1 MKTNKNIIIA
11 ALTAL
16 ILAACGGGDDNSLAG
31 KREELTK
38 LKSEQ
43 SETEAKIRALEGEIV
58 KLDTT
63 ATREAR
69 AVAVTVSPV
78 VSENFKHYVEVQ
90 GSVDAKN
97 TVMVS
102 PKSGGVLTAVYIKEG
117 DNVRQGATLAKVDNS
132 VMQESIAEV
141 KNQLSLANIVYEKQ
155 SRLWEQKIG
164 TEIQYLQAKNNKES
178 LEKKI
183 ATLNT
188 QLGQS
193 SITAPIS
200 GVVDQVIAKV
210 GEMAS
215 PGMPVARVVNLS
227 NLKIVAKVS
236 DSYVATVK
244 KGDEVIV
251 KFPDLDQEYK
261 ARITF
266 VSTTVDPLS
275 RTFRIE
281 ANLPSTNSIKPNML
295 ATVQI
300 NDATKKD
307 ALVIDQNVV
316 QNTENGT
323 VVYVAETEGGK
334 KVAKSRV
341 VKTGLSYNGQ
351 IEILAGLKAGDQL
364 ITQGYQDVAD
374 GQAVIF

>member
-1 MKTNKNIIIA
+1 MKANRIIIV

-16 ILAACGGGDDNSLAG
+16 FLAACGGEKKEGLAG
-31 KREELTK
+31 KQEELAK
-38 LKSEQ
+38 LKSQQ
-43 SETEAKIRALEGEIV
+43 SETDQKIKALEAEV
-58 KLDTT
+58 ALLDTT
-63 ATREAR
+63 SKREDR
-69 AVAVTVSPV
+69 AKAITVSPV
-78 VSENFKHYVEVQ
+78 TSENFKHYVEVQ
-90 GSVDAKN
+90 GTVDAKN
-97 TVMVS
+97 SVMVS

-117 DNVRQGATLAKVDNS
+117 DNVRQGATLARVDNS
-132 VMQESIAEV
+132 IMQESIAEV

-155 SRLWEQKIG
+155 ARLWEQKIG
-164 TEIQYLQAKNNKES
+164 TEIQYLQAKNNKEA

-193 SITAPIS
+193 NIAAPIS

-210 GEMAS
+210 GEMAAPGS
-215 PGMPVARVVNLS
+215 PIARVVNLS

-236 DSYVATVK
+236 DSYVASVR

-251 KFPDLDQEYK
+251 KFPDLNQEYK
-261 ARITF
+261 ARVTF

-281 ANLPSTNSIKPNML
+281 ANLPSSNTLKPNML
-295 ATVQI
+295 AQVQI

-307 ALVIDQNVV
+307 AVVIDQNLV
-316 QNTENGT
+316 QNTENGM
-323 VVYVAETEGGK
+323 VVYVAENEGGK
-334 KVAKSRV
+334 KVAKSRT

-351 IEILAGLKAGDQL
+351 VEILEGLKAGDQL

-374 GQAVIF
+374 GQAVTF

>member
-1 MKTNKNIIIA
+1 MKTNTLIIA
-11 ALTAL
+11 TLSTFL
-16 ILAACGGGDDNSLAG
+16 LLACGGETKDGLAG
-31 KREELTK
+31 KQEELTK

-43 SETEAKIRALEGEIV
+43 SAIDQKIKALEAEV
-58 KLDTT
+58 AQLDTT
-63 ATREAR
+63 AKREDR
-69 AVAVTVSPV
+69 AKAVTVSPV

-97 TVMVS
+97 SVMVS

-117 DNVRQGATLAKVDNS
+117 DNVRQGATLARVDNS
-132 VMQESIAEV
+132 IMQESIAEV

-155 SRLWEQKIG
+155 ARLWEQKIG
-164 TEIQYLQAKNNKES
+164 TEIQYLQAKNNKEA

-193 SITAPIS
+193 NIAAPIS

-210 GEMAS
+210 GEMAAPGS
-215 PGMPVARVVNLS
+215 PIARVVNLS
-227 NLKIVAKVS
+227 NLKVMAKVS

-251 KFPDLDQEYK
+251 KFPDLNQEYK

-281 ANLPSTNSIKPNML
+281 ANLPSTGSIKPNML
-295 ATVQI
+295 AQVQI

-307 ALVIDQNVV
+307 AIVIDQNLV

-323 VVYVAETEGGK
+323 VVYIAENEGGK
-334 KVAKSRV
+334 KVAKSRT

-351 IEILAGLKAGDQL
+351 IEILDGLKTGDQL

-374 GQAVIF
+374 GQAVTF

>member
-1 MKTNKNIIIA
+1 MKTNPIIIA
-11 ALTAL
+11 ALMAL
-16 ILAACGGGDDNSLAG
+16 TLAACGGGDNNSLAG

-43 SETEAKIRALEGEIV
+43 SATEAKIKALEGEMG

-63 ATREAR
+63 AVREDR

-78 VSENFKHYVEVQ
+78 ANENFKHYVEVQ

-132 VMQESIAEV
+132 IMQESIAEV
-141 KNQLSLANIVYEKQ
+141 QNQLALANTVFEKQ

-183 ATLNT
+183 TTLNT

-193 SITAPIS
+193 NITAPIS

-210 GEMAS
+210 GEMAA
-215 PGMPVARVVNLS
+215 PGSPVARVVNLS

-323 VVYVAETEGGK
+323 VVYVAENDGGK
-334 KVAKSRV
+334 KIAKSRV